1 VFGKHAETN
10 PINNENMN
18 ATTSPYII
26 TAMICKF
33 PAAANPYAPVVFYTD
48 MTGKI
53 TTGVFAQASTTGL
66 QWPIFQNGAPPANS
80 SFLQI
85 STPYGQYQIYYNTG
99 DGVSIAPMVVLQTV
113 TNPNY
118 PSNQRVLW
126 TGPIA
131 PPVQNTKFTLAIDAA
146 NWSAQND
153 GISLSVC

>member
-1 VFGKHAETN
+1 
-10 PINNENMN
+10 MN

-26 TAMICKF
+26 TGMICKF
-33 PAAANPYAPVVFYTD
+33 PTAANPYAPVVFYTD

-85 STPYGQYQIYYNTG
+85 STRYGQYQIYYNTG
-99 DGVSIAPMVVLQTV
+99 DGASIAPMVMLQTV
-113 TNPNY
+113 TNPTY

-146 NWSAQND
+146 NCSAQND
-153 GISLSVC
+153 GISLSVS